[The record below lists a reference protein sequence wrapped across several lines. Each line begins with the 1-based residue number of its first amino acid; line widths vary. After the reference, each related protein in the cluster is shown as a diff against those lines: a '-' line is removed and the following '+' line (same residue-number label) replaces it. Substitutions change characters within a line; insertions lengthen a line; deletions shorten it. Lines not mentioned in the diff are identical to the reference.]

1 MKKGRKKLIII
12 LCLLIS
18 IPSFSFFLNHY
29 KQSSGNKIPTVNS
42 SNIQPGKKSF
52 SSFNGLSF
60 KENVDDKT
68 AFKITAEK
76 AFIRNRKVGFLR
88 IGLQK
93 VAEMENVTLVLYE
106 DSREIITIKSEQATL
121 NLGSKDILF
130 EGHVVCSTSDGRT
143 LKIRS
148 LSWDKGRKI
157 IKTDEEYIYN
167 PGDASVITGKGFK
180 SDQRLAK
187 VNSTNKINLF

>member
-1 MKKGRKKLIII
+1 MKKGRKKLTII

-18 IPSFSFFLNHY
+18 IPSFSFFINY
-29 KQSSGNKIPTVNS
+29 YIQNSGNKIPAVDS

-68 AFKITAEK
+68 AFKITAEN
-76 AFIRNRKVGFLR
+76 AFIRNRKISFLR

-130 EGHVVCSTSDGRT
+130 EGDVVCSTNDGRT
-143 LKIRS
+143 LKTKS
-148 LSWDKGRKI
+148 LSWYKDKKL
-157 IKTDEEYIYN
+157 IKSDEEYFYN
-167 PGDASVITGKGFK
+167 PGDDSVITGKGFK

-187 VNSTNKINLF
+187 VNSTNKHNLF